1 MLSPFECLCR
11 NFILPEF
18 RKPCLF
24 LFCEIYCTLSFF
36 YNHVRLH
43 PFRNQRNTK
52 KSPRNI
58 EAIKLKIPKILK
70 ESESKLFLFCVIAKS
85 ASSASTSISIVVPGF
100 IIITF
105 PAVFGLDLFPL
116 IVCAHI
122 RIFVFCFRH
131 VLFLLYSYENFL
143 NGFSYRFY
151 RDPYNGAKTLGKGK
165 SGLSPQTAFFWQGWL
180 DSNQRMTDPE
190 TVALPLGDTPLSFV
204 SMTLPRESSVG
215 RDDRIRTCDLL
226 IPNQV
231 RYQTALRPAY
241 NARTPPDAQYQAPP
255 DHFNE

>member
-1 MLSPFECLCR
+1 MVCSLLSNACVA
-11 NFILPEF
+11 
-18 RKPCLF
+18 
-24 LFCEIYCTLSFF
+24 TSF
-36 YNHVRLH
+36 YQSSANHVSFYFAKFIVPYL
-43 PFRNQRNTK
+43 FFIIMCDFTCFEIKGTQK

-151 RDPYNGAKTLGKGK
+151 RDPYNGAKTLLVKEK
-165 SGLSPQTAFFWQGWL
+165 A
-180 DSNQRMTDPE
+180 
-190 TVALPLGDTPLSFV
+190 V
-204 SMTLPRESSVG
+204 
-215 RDDRIRTCDLL
+215 
-226 IPNQV
+226 
-231 RYQTALRPAY
+231 
-241 NARTPPDAQYQAPP
+241 
-255 DHFNE
+255 